1 MNSHFFVRKSLAALK
16 NVYFKAEKIGHK
28 FEKLG
33 HKFLVS
39 KVIKG
44 HKWSQAESADTLG
57 RGTRRGVAHVRTK
70 TEKTND

>member
-1 MNSHFFVRKSLAALK
+1 MRKSLAALK

-44 HKWSQAESADTLG
+44 HKWSRAESADTLKASFP
-57 RGTRRGVAHVRTK
+57 RLSSRLYSSPSKYLAI
-70 TEKTND
+70 

>member
-1 MNSHFFVRKSLAALK
+1 MRKSLAALK

-44 HKWSQAESADTLG
+44 HKWSQAESADTLCTHINSQKCLAG
-57 RGTRRGVAHVRTK
+57 QF
-70 TEKTND
+70 